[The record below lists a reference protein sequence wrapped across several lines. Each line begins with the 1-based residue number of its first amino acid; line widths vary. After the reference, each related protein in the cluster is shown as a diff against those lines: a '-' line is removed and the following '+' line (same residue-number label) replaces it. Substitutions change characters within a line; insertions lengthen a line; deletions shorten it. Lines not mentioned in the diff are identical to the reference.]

1 MGDMNAKVGFDNTG
15 YERVMGTH
23 GCGKINENGERLVDF
38 CSTNNLVVG
47 GSIFPHKDIHK
58 LTWYSPNLR
67 DKNQIDHLM
76 INSTWRRSLLDVKV
90 KRGADVG
97 SDHQLITALIQLK
110 LRATGKKVPSRK
122 RFDIDKL
129 EDIKV

>member
-1 MGDMNAKVGFDNTG
+1 
-15 YERVMGTH
+15 
-23 GCGKINENGERLVDF
+23 
-38 CSTNNLVVG
+38 
-47 GSIFPHKDIHK
+47 
-58 LTWYSPNLR
+58 
-67 DKNQIDHLM
+67 M
-76 INSTWRRSLLDVKV
+76 INSIWRRSLLDVKV

-129 EDIKV
+129 EDIEVKREFAIKLQNRYQVLENSARDENERLDEKRIEISDIYTKCSEECIGCKQKTKRKD